1 MIRPPL
7 KTPILIVDGFIKKNK
22 RYLAIKRAKN
32 VEVGTWETPGGK
44 VRLNEKVEH
53 ALKREIKEELGINIK
68 INKFLGWGEGL
79 DCPTEYG
86 FKIHRFVLY
95 FDCGIISEDLK
106 PESNEI
112 LEHKW
117 VTLEEF
123 KKLKP
128 LSKPIEDFFKKFG

>member
-1 MIRPPL
+1 MNIPDRPQ
-7 KTPILIVDGFIKKNK
+7 LIVDAFIKKDNK
-22 RYLAIKRAKN
+22 YLAIKRAKN

-44 VRLNEKVEH
+44 VALNERVEN
-53 ALKREIKEELGINIK
+53 ALRREIKEELGINIK

-79 DCPTEYG
+79 DCSTEYG

-95 FDCGIISEDLK
+95 FDCEIISGDPK
-106 PESNEI
+106 PDSNEI
-112 LEHKW
+112 SEHKW
-117 VTLEEF
+117 ITLEEF